1 MICRSD
7 IIILSIYNYGLCGD
21 IRCHC
26 EALFFYLVA
35 MRSINSSKL
44 TKQSVLAKVSQVT
57 IMATYLNLS
66 DKIVQY
72 CIDSGELICSP
83 IRDDAHPTCGFRYDN
98 KGKLKFRDFA
108 GYFWGDC
115 FDVVALI
122 MNNIYKKTYDVS
134 IKDDFI
140 KILRHITFTFKDIFY
155 GQEKDINLVNEIN
168 TAIVNIKH
176 SKPIIEL
183 VVRNWNEDDKKY
195 WAQFG
200 VSLQF
205 LNLNFVYPIEQ
216 YYINR
221 KINPEPKY
229 YYKSNDPCYGY
240 CLGQDRNG
248 IYNIKLYFP
257 NRKKD
262 ITRFITNCN
271 HLEGI
276 YNLNRTNYDYIV
288 ITKSTKDRVS
298 IGANIKHMISL
309 YGRSA
314 KDNDGSTINIDNIG
328 IINIPHET
336 YKLRQNEYDWL
347 RSKLKDTGKIVSL
360 MDNDRT
366 GKLESIW
373 LRNNYNILPII
384 IPKRLN
390 AKDFAEL
397 VSKINISKLYSLII
411 STINYINKYE
421 RKSDKLTWNTSKSNS
436 LPY

>member
-1 MICRSD
+1 
-7 IIILSIYNYGLCGD
+7 
-21 IRCHC
+21 
-26 EALFFYLVA
+26 

-44 TKQSVLAKVSQVT
+44 NKQSVLAKISQVT

-83 IRDDAHPTCGFRYDN
+83 IRDDAHPTCGFKYDN

-122 MNNIYKKTYDVS
+122 MSYIYKKPYDVS
-134 IKDDFI
+134 NKEDFI

-168 TAIVNIKH
+168 TAIVNIRH
-176 SKPIIEL
+176 SKPVIEL
-183 VVRNWNEDDKKY
+183 VVRAWNENDKKY
-195 WAQFG
+195 WEQFG
-200 VSLQF
+200 VPLQF
-205 LNLNFVYPIEQ
+205 LNLNFIYPVEQ

-229 YYKSNDPCYGY
+229 YYRSNDPCYGY

-257 NRKKD
+257 NRKKN

-276 YNLNRTNYDYIV
+276 YNLDRSDYDYIV

-298 IGANIKHMISL
+298 IGANVRHIISL
-309 YGRSA
+309 YGQD
-314 KDNDGSTINIDNIG
+314 KIG
-328 IINIPHET
+328 TVGVINIPHET
-336 YKLRQNEYDWL
+336 YRLRQNEYDWL
-347 RSKLKDTGKIVSL
+347 KSKLKDTGKIVSL
-360 MDNDRT
+360 MDNDKT

-373 LRNNYNILPII
+373 LRNNYNIIPVI
-384 IPKRLN
+384 IPKGLC

-397 VSKINISKLYSLII
+397 ASKTDTNNLYVLII
-411 STINYINKYE
+411 SAINYINKYE
-421 RKSDKLTWNTSKSNS
+421 RKSRKPTWNTSEYDS

>member
-1 MICRSD
+1 
-7 IIILSIYNYGLCGD
+7 
-21 IRCHC
+21 
-26 EALFFYLVA
+26 

-44 TKQSVLAKVSQVT
+44 NKQSVLAKISQVT

-83 IRDDAHPTCGFRYDN
+83 IRDDAHPTCGFKYDN

-122 MNNIYKKTYDVS
+122 MSYIYKKSYDVS
-134 IKDDFI
+134 NKEDFI

-168 TAIVNIKH
+168 TAIVNIRH

-183 VVRNWNEDDKKY
+183 VVRAWNENDKKY
-195 WAQFG
+195 WEQFG
-200 VSLQF
+200 VPLQF
-205 LNLNFVYPIEQ
+205 LNLNFIYPVEQ

-229 YYKSNDPCYGY
+229 YYRSNDPCYGY

-257 NRKKD
+257 NRKKN

-276 YNLNRTNYDYIV
+276 YNLDRSDYDYIV

-298 IGANIKHMISL
+298 IGANVRHIISL
-309 YGRSA
+309 YGQD
-314 KDNDGSTINIDNIG
+314 KIG
-328 IINIPHET
+328 TVGVINIPHET
-336 YKLRQNEYDWL
+336 YRLRQNEYDWL
-347 RSKLKDTGKIVSL
+347 KSKLKDTGKIVSL

-373 LRNNYNILPII
+373 LRNNYNIIPVI
-384 IPKRLN
+384 IPKGLC

-397 VSKINISKLYSLII
+397 ASKTDTNNLYVLII
-411 STINYINKYE
+411 SAINYINKYE
-421 RKSDKLTWNTSKSNS
+421 RKSRKPTWNTSEYDS